1 MDFDRNFTM
10 TLDDGRVVTADIIIN
25 FEYMDNKYCIYSMNL
40 GDDIG
45 VYCAK
50 NIDGQLIRVT
60 NSEEQDFVNTVANNS
75 GNTEQEQLLEQLYE
89 DLKSQNEELYSNK
102 QENLVDPFSY
112 EQPSIDL
119 NKYGITKMQEKVQSS
134 FQTTNDSE
142 NNTSEEQ
149 NGTSENTDENTDNSE
164 ENSNEEN
171 LENIN
176 VEATENQENNTES
189 NE

>member
-1 MDFDRNFTM
+1 MAKKEKKETKQKSSYFKEM
-10 TLDDGRVVTADIIIN
+10 KAELKKVVWPTPK
-25 FEYMDNKYCIYSMNL
+25 EL
-40 GDDIG
+40 
-45 VYCAK
+45 
-50 NIDGQLIRVT
+50 
-60 NSEEQDFVNTVANNS
+60 ANNTAAVIAFVFIIALIVFICDFCFD
-75 GNTEQEQLLEQLYE
+75 N
-89 DLKSQNEELYSNK
+89 
-102 QENLVDPFSY
+102 
-112 EQPSIDL
+112 L

-149 NGTSENTDENTDNSE
+149 NETSENTDENTNNSE

>member
-1 MDFDRNFTM
+1 MAKKEKKETKQKSSYFKEM
-10 TLDDGRVVTADIIIN
+10 KAELKKVVWPTPK
-25 FEYMDNKYCIYSMNL
+25 EL
-40 GDDIG
+40 
-45 VYCAK
+45 
-50 NIDGQLIRVT
+50 
-60 NSEEQDFVNTVANNS
+60 ANNTAAVIAFVFIIALIVFICDFCFD
-75 GNTEQEQLLEQLYE
+75 N
-89 DLKSQNEELYSNK
+89 
-102 QENLVDPFSY
+102 
-112 EQPSIDL
+112 L

-176 VEATENQENNTES
+176 VESTENQENNTES

>member
-1 MDFDRNFTM
+1 MAKKEKKETKQKSSYFKEM
-10 TLDDGRVVTADIIIN
+10 KAELKKVVWPTPK
-25 FEYMDNKYCIYSMNL
+25 EL
-40 GDDIG
+40 
-45 VYCAK
+45 
-50 NIDGQLIRVT
+50 
-60 NSEEQDFVNTVANNS
+60 ANNTAAVIAFVFIIALIVFICDFCFD
-75 GNTEQEQLLEQLYE
+75 N
-89 DLKSQNEELYSNK
+89 
-102 QENLVDPFSY
+102 
-112 EQPSIDL
+112 L

-164 ENSNEEN
+164 ENSNKEN

-176 VEATENQENNTES
+176 VESTENQENNTES

>member
-1 MDFDRNFTM
+1 MAKKEKKETKQKSSYFKEM
-10 TLDDGRVVTADIIIN
+10 KAELKKVVWPTPK
-25 FEYMDNKYCIYSMNL
+25 EL
-40 GDDIG
+40 
-45 VYCAK
+45 
-50 NIDGQLIRVT
+50 
-60 NSEEQDFVNTVANNS
+60 ANNTAAVIAFVFIIALIVFICDFCFD
-75 GNTEQEQLLEQLYE
+75 N
-89 DLKSQNEELYSNK
+89 
-102 QENLVDPFSY
+102 
-112 EQPSIDL
+112 L

-142 NNTSEEQ
+142 NNTSKEQ

-176 VEATENQENNTES
+176 VESTENQENNTES

>member
-1 MDFDRNFTM
+1 MAKKEKKETKQKSSYFKEM
-10 TLDDGRVVTADIIIN
+10 KAELKKVVWPTPKELAN
-25 FEYMDNKYCIYSMNL
+25 
-40 GDDIG
+40 
-45 VYCAK
+45 
-50 NIDGQLIRVT
+50 
-60 NSEEQDFVNTVANNS
+60 NTVAVIAFVIIIALIVFICDFCFDN
-75 GNTEQEQLLEQLYE
+75 
-89 DLKSQNEELYSNK
+89 
-102 QENLVDPFSY
+102 
-112 EQPSIDL
+112 L

-149 NGTSENTDENTDNSE
+149 NDTSENTDENTDNRE

-176 VEATENQENNTES
+176 VESTENQENNTES

>member
-1 MDFDRNFTM
+1 MAKKEQKEPKQKSSYFKEM
-10 TLDDGRVVTADIIIN
+10 KAELKKVVWPTPK
-25 FEYMDNKYCIYSMNL
+25 EL
-40 GDDIG
+40 
-45 VYCAK
+45 
-50 NIDGQLIRVT
+50 
-60 NSEEQDFVNTVANNS
+60 ANNAAAVIAFVFIIALIVFICDFCFD
-75 GNTEQEQLLEQLYE
+75 N
-89 DLKSQNEELYSNK
+89 
-102 QENLVDPFSY
+102 
-112 EQPSIDL
+112 L

-142 NNTSEEQ
+142 NNTSKEQ

-176 VEATENQENNTES
+176 VESTENQENNTES

>member
-1 MDFDRNFTM
+1 MAKKEKKETKQKSSYFKEM
-10 TLDDGRVVTADIIIN
+10 KAELKKVVWPTPKELAN
-25 FEYMDNKYCIYSMNL
+25 
-40 GDDIG
+40 
-45 VYCAK
+45 
-50 NIDGQLIRVT
+50 
-60 NSEEQDFVNTVANNS
+60 NTVAVIAFVIIIALIVFICDFCFDN
-75 GNTEQEQLLEQLYE
+75 
-89 DLKSQNEELYSNK
+89 
-102 QENLVDPFSY
+102 
-112 EQPSIDL
+112 L

-176 VEATENQENNTES
+176 VESTENQENNTES